1 MTARPLI
8 DPGTS
13 GAKRAAVR
21 SAQDFDLC
29 DLRLVVVEVE
39 ETVQIAV
46 LSRDSLV
53 DQRILFPLEVQGL
66 DGGVDGLVEEV
77 CVCEGL
83 MGKKVGLEV
92 SPDGFDIVEFGRVFG
107 QPLDAQPM
115 GARGQ
120 RGLGRL
126 AGMDRAVVEDD
137 YDGPLALTGLGAVEM
152 VKFF

>member
-1 MTARPLI
+1 MYTRI
-8 DPGTS
+8 TKS
-13 GAKRAAVR
+13 GGRQYLQLVESFRNDSGKVR
-21 SAQDFDLC
+21 T
-29 DLRLVVVEVE
+29 RVV
-39 ETVQIAV
+39 AN